1 MKFLTLA
8 SEILIDNISSLYQS
22 PGFEGIRGSGKLH
35 TSDRLQDLL
44 HAFTYRIRR
53 DYCKLCT
60 RTCMLMGFFRPL
72 PGIFAEVLSFKS
84 TSWSFLQTLS
94 LCGTCFIYFLCGWGI
109 SASPQTDPH
118 SSGWRSDRNVEV
130 GPSVGPKA
138 DFVTPSDYLRR
149 PNKSM
154 FRVCLQIVLL
164 WIKFCWAWEMWQLD
178 MFHQY

>member
-1 MKFLTLA
+1 MKLLTLA

-22 PGFEGIRGSGKLH
+22 PRFEGIRGSGKLH

-84 TSWSFLQTLS
+84 TSWSHFCRHLVCAERASSISCVVEAFLRLPKPTPTAVVGEATAMSRLVHRWDPRQTSWL
-94 LCGTCFIYFLCGWGI
+94 
-109 SASPQTDPH
+109 Q
-118 SSGWRSDRNVEV
+118 
-130 GPSVGPKA
+130 
-138 DFVTPSDYLRR
+138 VTT
-149 PNKSM
+149 
-154 FRVCLQIVLL
+154 
-164 WIKFCWAWEMWQLD
+164 
-178 MFHQY
+178 